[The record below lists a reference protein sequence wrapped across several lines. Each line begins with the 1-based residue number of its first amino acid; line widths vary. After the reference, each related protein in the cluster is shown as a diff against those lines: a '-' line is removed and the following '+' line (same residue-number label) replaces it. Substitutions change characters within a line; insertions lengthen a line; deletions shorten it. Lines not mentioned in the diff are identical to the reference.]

1 MVARLMYKKWD
12 VETYDISGKGT
23 TKTIAQLV
31 EKLKKP
37 RYVWIMVPSGKPV
50 DDVILQLV
58 KSLERGDTIIDG
70 GNSFY
75 EDSVRHGKELASKG
89 IKFLDV
95 GVSGGPKTVY
105 NGESAIMVGGEKA
118 VFQNAKSLFADVTK
132 KESIGYM
139 GASGSGHFVKMIHNG
154 IEYGMM
160 QAIAEGFTLMKEAP
174 FELDLRKVA
183 HVYNNGSVIESRLTD
198 WLESG
203 FKKYGQTINEASGRV
218 EHTGE
223 AEWTV
228 KTAKKMGIP
237 VPVIKAS
244 FDFRVQSTKKPSYTG
259 KILMM
264 LRHMFGGHD
273 IT

>member
-1 MVARLMYKKWD
+1 
-12 VETYDISGKGT
+12 
-23 TKTIAQLV
+23 
-31 EKLKKP
+31 
-37 RYVWIMVPSGKPV
+37 
-50 DDVILQLV
+50 
-58 KSLERGDTIIDG
+58 
-70 GNSFY
+70 
-75 EDSVRHGKELASKG
+75 
-89 IKFLDV
+89 
-95 GVSGGPKTVY
+95 
-105 NGESAIMVGGEKA
+105 
-118 VFQNAKSLFADVTK
+118 
-132 KESIGYM
+132 
-139 GASGSGHFVKMIHNG
+139 
-154 IEYGMM
+154 
-160 QAIAEGFTLMKEAP
+160 
-174 FELDLRKVA
+174 LDLRKVA